1 MFAAVTYGGR
11 PFADAVAT
19 GDLGVA
25 GDRAAAQRFLALY
38 TLPPIVGQESSG
50 DDLGL
55 SVAGEH

>member
-1 MFAAVTYGGR
+1 
-11 PFADAVAT
+11 
-19 GDLGVA
+19 VA
-25 GDRAAAQRFLALY
+25 GDRAGAERFLALY